1 MYSCVSCLSHL
12 LWRVNLC
19 STFRGIALPLI
30 WVSLPHKCFGSTIYY
45 INISSKGRHGYHPPQ
60 TLRTNPPY
68 TPTWSDGLFSL
79 LHFGLLLFPL
89 LTGRLI
95 LRWPLITISYHLHQF
110 CTRAAQGAF
119 IASQPDSWGKAFLPI
134 LLHFY
139 FYQNKH
145 IFQNYLYGESVTH
158 LSHLTGPPRNQR
170 TWTLPPRGW
179 FCVPALQQTFWCGV
193 ALVAF
198 LCPPYLAAKCV
209 DFLMNLRN
217 MTPPLVRDKHEFGNL
232 PFSGHR
238 LQV

>member
-139 FYQNKH
+139 FYQNEH
-145 IFQNYLYGESVTH
+145 IFQNRFCTVSPWLIYL
-158 LSHLTGPPRNQR
+158 
-170 TWTLPPRGW
+170 TWQTPLGTNALEPSPRGGGSASLRCNKLFGVGLRW
-179 FCVPALQQTFWCGV
+179 LRSCVPRT
-193 ALVAF
+193 
-198 LCPPYLAAKCV
+198 
-209 DFLMNLRN
+209 
-217 MTPPLVRDKHEFGNL
+217 
-232 PFSGHR
+232 
-238 LQV
+238 